1 METLLSNAWFV
12 WLLIGIFFLILELV
26 TTALV
31 SIWFVAAAV
40 LVAIESLFIDS
51 VAIQVMTFLVLSL
64 IFLVVF
70 KKIYNKRIK
79 KEKDDVKAEE
89 NMIGKVA
96 VTAEETNAD
105 GGRVLAGDVY
115 WRAVTKDG
123 STIEADSKVVITG
136 VEDTTLII
144 ERK

>member
-40 LVAIESLFIDS
+40 LVAIESLFIKS

-79 KEKDDVKAEE
+79 KDKDDVKAEE

-123 STIEADSKVVITG
+123 STIEADSKVVIAG

>member
-79 KEKDDVKAEE
+79 KDKDDVKAEE

-123 STIEADSKVVITG
+123 STIEADSKVVIAG